1 MLNFSSKQIYY
12 LFSFF
17 VFIVNKKTMGELF
30 NIEDVKKLYPETVV
44 NGEIDLKS
52 LSLVLL
58 RELNDIQEQL
68 NEKDYQIL
76 RITERLDKLDL

>member
-1 MLNFSSKQIYY
+1 MPPPAE
-12 LFSFF
+12 
-17 VFIVNKKTMGELF
+17 IVAESRSMS
-30 NIEDVKKLYPETVV
+30 IEDVKKLYPETVV

>member
-1 MLNFSSKQIYY
+1 
-12 LFSFF
+12 
-17 VFIVNKKTMGELF
+17 MGELF